1 MKSQS
6 IVLLFLVSLLTFSC
20 TDNISDLGI
29 KIQPSS
35 DNITVGTD
43 TFHVITE
50 NVFIDSIFAKQD
62 SFLLGTFYD
71 TKYGSTQADILAQVN
86 CPIDYQYPP
95 GSVVDSVLAVL
106 TYKSWFGD
114 SYSPMEVSIYQM
126 DNNRTFDYST
136 LYPTNLDP
144 SYYTTRKELIGHRI
158 FSAKDASK
166 LLTDTTTVVF
176 KLSDKF
182 RNWFVNAGSDNVI
195 NVDPKTYSSESN
207 FTDFFSGMYITPDF
221 GAATML
227 NVRQVD
233 IELYYHYNHTVK
245 SSSGVDSLVT
255 SSYVIPFPANSEV
268 RQVNR
273 FLHPESETI
282 KLKLAQN
289 EDVNYISSP
298 AGIQTRVTVP
308 LKRMKQKMESVTGGK
323 KQTLNSAILRVYA
336 TEIDTSA
343 LAEPVVSNMLLI
355 KESAIDRFFNK
366 NELPSD
372 TCAIRGSLA
381 VEQDSATLLYN
392 YYYSFDIATLVANE
406 LKLNPNPDSDLKL
419 RLVPV
424 QLTTTSSTDSYGNTT
439 TSITAVKQ
447 LTGMSAIT
455 IRSGKV
461 IDPLSGKEVTPPM
474 RIKMIYSG
482 F

>member
-1 MKSQS
+1 MKSHS

-20 TDNISDLGI
+20 TDNVSDLGI

-35 DNITVGTD
+35 DNISVGTD
-43 TFHVITE
+43 TFHVVTE

-86 CPIDYQYPP
+86 CPVNYQYPP

-106 TYKSWFGD
+106 TYKTWFGD
-114 SYSPMEVSIYQM
+114 SYSPMNVSIYQM
-126 DNNRTFDYST
+126 DKKTFNYST

-144 SYYTTRKELIGHRI
+144 SDYTTRSELIGNKT
-158 FSAKDASK
+158 FTAKDATK
-166 LLTDTTTVVF
+166 LRTDTTTIVF

-195 NVDPKTYSSESN
+195 NVASNIYSSESN
-207 FTDFFSGMYITPDF
+207 FINYFKGMYITTDF
-221 GAATML
+221 GVATML

-233 IELYYHYNHTVK
+233 LELYYHYNHTVT
-245 SSSGVDSLVT
+245 SSTGADSLVT
-255 SSYVIPFPANSEV
+255 SNYVIPFPANAEV

-273 FLHPESETI
+273 FFHPEIATV
-282 KLKLAQN
+282 KQKLAQN
-289 EDVNYISSP
+289 ENVNYISSP

-308 LKRMKQKMESVTGGK
+308 LKRIKQKMDLSLGEK
-323 KQTLNSAILRVYA
+323 KKTLNSAILRVDA
-336 TEIDTSA
+336 TEIDSST
-343 LAEPVVSNMLLI
+343 LAEPVVSYMLLI

-372 TCAIRGSLA
+372 TCAILGQFSKS
-381 VEQDSATLLYN
+381 QNTSTLLYE
-392 YYYSFDIATLVANE
+392 YHYSFDIAPMVANE
-406 LKLNPNPDSDLKL
+406 LKLNPNPDSDLNL

-424 QLTTTSSTDSYGNTT
+424 QVTSTTSSTGT

-447 LTGMSAIT
+447 QTGMSAIT
-455 IRSGKV
+455 I
-461 IDPLSGKEVTPPM
+461 LSGKDVTTPM

>member
-20 TDNISDLGI
+20 TDNVSDLGI

-43 TFHVITE
+43 TFHVVTE

-86 CPIDYQYPP
+86 CPVNYQYPP

-114 SYSPMEVSIYQM
+114 SYSPMNVRIYQM
-126 DNNRTFDYST
+126 DKQTFDYPK
-136 LYPTNLDP
+136 LYASNLNP
-144 SYYTTRKELIGHRI
+144 SDYTTYPEPIGHKI
-158 FSAKDASK
+158 FTAKDASG
-166 LLTDTTTVVF
+166 LRSDTTTILI

-182 RNWFVNAGSDNVI
+182 RNWFVNAQSDNVI
-195 NVDPKTYSSESN
+195 NVASNTYSSESN
-207 FTDFFSGMYITPDF
+207 FTNFFKGIYITTDF
-221 GAATML
+221 GVATML

-233 IELYYHYNHTVK
+233 MELYYHYNHTVK

-273 FLHPESETI
+273 FLHPENAAI

-289 EDVNYISSP
+289 EAVNYISSP

-308 LKRMKQKMESVTGGK
+308 LKRIKQRMDSLISGK
-323 KQTLNSAILRVYA
+323 KQTLNSAVLRVDA
-336 TEIDTSA
+336 TEIDSSK
-343 LAEPVVSNMLLI
+343 LAEPIVNYMLLI
-355 KESAIDRFFNK
+355 KESKIEDFFNK
-366 NELPSD
+366 NELPD
-372 TCAIRGSLA
+372 ATYAILGQFS
-381 VEQDSATLLYN
+381 QSQNTSTLLYE
-392 YYYSFDIATLVANE
+392 YHYSFDIATMIANE

-424 QLTTTSSTDSYGNTT
+424 QVTTTTSTSSSGATT

-447 LTGMSAIT
+447 QTGMSAIT
-455 IRSGKV
+455 I
-461 IDPLSGKEVTPPM
+461 LSGKDVTTPM

>member
-1 MKSQS
+1 MKSHS

-20 TDNISDLGI
+20 TDNVSDLGI

-50 NVFIDSIFAKQD
+50 NVFIDSIFEKQD

-86 CPIDYQYPP
+86 SPVGYQYPP
-95 GSVVDSVLAVL
+95 GSIVDSVLAVL
-106 TYKSWFGD
+106 SYKTWFGD
-114 SYSPMEVSIYQM
+114 SYSPMNVSIYQM
-126 DNNRTFDYST
+126 DKKTFDYPS

-144 SYYTTRKELIGHRI
+144 ADYTTRSELIGQKI
-158 FSAKDASK
+158 FTAKDASK
-166 LLTDTTTVVF
+166 LRTDTTIIVF

-182 RNWFVNAGSDNVI
+182 RNWFVNAQSDNVI
-195 NVDPKTYSSESN
+195 NVDPEIYSSESKFTN
-207 FTDFFSGMYITPDF
+207 FFKGVYITTDFGV
-221 GAATML
+221 ATML

-233 IELYYHYNHTVK
+233 LELYYHYSHTMT
-245 SSSGVDSLVT
+245 SSTGVDSLVT
-255 SSYVIPFPANSEV
+255 SSYVIPFPANAEV

-273 FLHPESETI
+273 FLHPESATI
-282 KLKLAQN
+282 KQKLAQN

-308 LKRMKQKMESVTGGK
+308 LKRIKQRMDSLISGK
-323 KQTLNSAILRVYA
+323 KQTLNSAVMRVDA
-336 TEIDTSA
+336 TEIDSSK
-343 LAEPVVSNMLLI
+343 LAEPIVSYMLLI
-355 KESAIDRFFNK
+355 KESAINRFFNN

-372 TCAIRGSLA
+372 TCAKLA
-381 VEQDSATLLYN
+381 KFAVSQDPATLLYN
-392 YYYSFDIATLVANE
+392 NYNYSFDIAPLIANE

-419 RLVPV
+419 RLIPV
-424 QLTTTSSTDSYGNTT
+424 QVTTTSSTNSYGTT
-439 TSITAVKQ
+439 TPTITAVKQ
-447 LTGMSAIT
+447 QSGMSAIT
-455 IRSGKV
+455 IRSGK
-461 IDPLSGKEVTPPM
+461 DVTTPM

>member
-20 TDNISDLGI
+20 TDNVSDLGI

-86 CPIDYQYPP
+86 CPLYYQYPP

-114 SYSPMEVSIYQM
+114 SYSPMNVSIYQM
-126 DNNRTFDYST
+126 DNNRTFEYST
-136 LYPTNLDP
+136 LYPTNLKP
-144 SYYTTRKELIGHRI
+144 SDYTTRSDSALIGHKI
-158 FSAKDASK
+158 FTAKDASG
-166 LLTDTTTVVF
+166 LRTDATTIIF

-195 NVDPKTYSSESN
+195 NVASKTYSSESDFTN
-207 FTDFFSGMYITPDF
+207 FFNGIYITTDFGV
-221 GAATML
+221 ATML

-233 IELYYHYNHTVK
+233 MELYYHYSHKVT
-245 SSSGVDSLVT
+245 SSTGVDSLVT
-255 SSYVIPFPANSEV
+255 SNYVIPFPANAEV

-273 FLHPESETI
+273 FLHPESATI
-282 KLKLAQN
+282 KLKLEQN
-289 EDVNYISSP
+289 EAVNYVSSP

-308 LKRMKQKMESVTGGK
+308 LKRMKQRMDSVISGK
-323 KQTLNSAILRVYA
+323 KQTLNSAILRVDA
-336 TEIDTSA
+336 TEIDSSA
-343 LAEPVVSNMLLI
+343 LAEPIVSYMLLI
-355 KESAIDRFFNK
+355 KESEMEDFFNK
-366 NELPSD
+366 NKLPD
-372 TCAIRGSLA
+372 HTYAILGQFSRTLNASTSLY
-381 VEQDSATLLYN
+381 E
-392 YYYSFDIATLVANE
+392 YYYSFDIAKLIANE
-406 LKLNPNPDSDLKL
+406 LKLNPIPDSDLKL

-424 QLTTTSSTDSYGNTT
+424 LVTTATSTNGTISY
-439 TSITAVKQ
+439 TAVKQ
-447 LTGMSAIT
+447 QTGMSGIT
-455 IRSGKV
+455 IRSGK
-461 IDPLSGKEVTPPM
+461 DVTTPM
-474 RIKMIYSG
+474 SIKMIYSG